1 VSVLA
6 AREGYRLWAPS
17 YQAETAVSHLDD
29 LLVARLT
36 PPLAGLSLLDA
47 GCGTARRLRR
57 AGAALAVG
65 ADLTPEMLA
74 ASGDPAGLAAADVR
88 SLPFASASFDVVWCR
103 LVIGHLPR
111 TDAAYAE
118 LARVCRRGG
127 TVIVTDFH
135 ADAVAAG
142 HRRTFRD
149 PSGAT
154 REVEHHV
161 HPPQAQAAA
170 AADAGLHLT
179 AREDGEVGPE
189 LRHFYAAAGRLAAY
203 EEQRG
208 LRIVLAL
215 AFRRESGG

>member
-17 YQAETAVSHLDD
+17 YQAETAVSRLDD
-29 LLVARLT
+29 LLVDRLT

-57 AGAALAVG
+57 AGASLAVG
-65 ADLTPEMLA
+65 IDATPEMLA
-74 ASGDPAGLAAADVR
+74 AAGDAHGLAAGDVR
-88 SLPFASASFDVVWCR
+88 ALPFGDASFDVVWCR
-103 LVIGHLPR
+103 LVIGHLPAIA
-111 TDAAYAE
+111 AAYAE
-118 LARVCRRGG
+118 LGRVCRPGG

-149 PSGAT
+149 ADGAT

-161 HPPQAQAAA
+161 HPAEAQIAA
-170 AADAGLHLT
+170 AADAGLRLV
-179 AREDGEVGPE
+179 AREDGAVGPE
-189 LRHFYAAAGRLAAY
+189 LRGFYQAAGRLEAY
-203 EEQRG
+203 EAQRG
-208 LRIVLAL
+208 LNIVLAL
-215 AFRRESGG
+215 AFRRQGG